1 MSNIK
6 DQRRYRVHHNYFN
19 SEMAESH
26 FDTISVIEGY
36 QNVVDYCQNHT
47 DWHDYVCELFENK
60 DFSNEPFYFESDLE
74 IIEFA
79 QITTRQIITLL
90 NACDAEYEDNLDF
103 CLLTFNEKVLSE
115 IIDTHHN
122 WQRLFP
128 RSSEIRI
135 EDENGIADFLTADE
149 DEVLSTKDEEISYR
163 IIPETEDLIQITE
176 DDNHAD
182 TWDLTS
188 RQIAITKTHVK
199 FIGKYSTNWVLNG
212 AFTASAEIPI
222 YVLRS
227 LLTEL
232 QGEQNNV

>member
-6 DQRRYRVHHNYFN
+6 DQRKYRVHHNYFN

-26 FDTISVIEGY
+26 FDTILVIEGY
-36 QNVVDYCQNHT
+36 QNVVDYCQDNT
-47 DWHDYVCELFENK
+47 DWHDYVCELFEKK
-60 DFSNEPFYFESDLE
+60 DYQNEPFYFESDLE

-79 QITTRQIITLL
+79 QITTRQMITLL

-122 WQRLFP
+122 WLKLFP
-128 RSSEIRI
+128 HSLEIRI
-135 EDENGIADFLTADE
+135 EDQNGVAEYLTADKE
-149 DEVLSTKDEEISYR
+149 EVLTLKEEENYR
-163 IIPETEDLIQITE
+163 IIPETEEITQITE

-182 TWDLTS
+182 TWDLVS
-188 RQIAITKTHVK
+188 RQIAITKTHIN
-199 FIGKYSTNWVLNG
+199 FIGKYSANWILNG

-232 QGEQNNV
+232 QGEH